1 VGGLMGVCGLSG
13 SGVLGS
19 HGPVSC
25 AIGCWKSFKRRDRK
39 SVPRISKCRVSLL
52 DSLGLLKLASFA
64 LFSGGYDPL
73 PWRLEEASEM

>member
-1 VGGLMGVCGLSG
+1 MGVCGCRVVG
-13 SGVLGS
+13 YW
-19 HGPVSC
+19 VSR
-25 AIGCWKSFKRRDRK
+25 ASELRYWMLESFKRRDGK

-73 PWRLEEASEM
+73 QWRLEEANEM